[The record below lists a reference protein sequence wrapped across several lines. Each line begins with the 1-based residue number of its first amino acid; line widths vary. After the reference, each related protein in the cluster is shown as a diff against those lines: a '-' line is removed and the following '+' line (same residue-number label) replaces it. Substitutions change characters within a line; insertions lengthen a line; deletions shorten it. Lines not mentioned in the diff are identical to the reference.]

1 MATAVHKKKRKVKS
15 QSVTCLHGNTTC
27 SCSLIS
33 HFNVCN
39 IFFYFI
45 CSALCLFQLHAVVLI
60 CGGVGDKTVFCIYDG
75 NKLL

>member
-1 MATAVHKKKRKVKS
+1 MEIQPVAVLSFLTLMFAT
-15 QSVTCLHGNTTC
+15 
-27 SCSLIS
+27 
-33 HFNVCN
+33 
-39 IFFYFI
+39 FYFHFI